1 MHSTRP
7 NDRGIR
13 IDLPFVSFRAGS
25 GGWRWY
31 VTMNDDTDAYQRA
44 RKRVR
49 ARLSFYRHILTYLG
63 VMAAIVFI
71 DLVTGSGLWSITGWI
86 GGIWGAFLIWEFLNV
101 FVFPRLWNPE
111 LEEKMIQD
119 ELRKQN
125 R

>member
-1 MHSTRP
+1 
-7 NDRGIR
+7 
-13 IDLPFVSFRAGS
+13 
-25 GGWRWY
+25 
-31 VTMNDDTDAYQRA
+31 MNDDTDAYQRA